1 MGKLVVFLQ
10 TNKLTGAVCNP
21 GLTVED
27 AARLYMR
34 APPNEFPIC
43 VKCEGIGKFGV
54 TIDCT
59 WPGLVTQQSLISLL
73 NALERLDPSN
83 ANSDS

>member
-21 GLTVED
+21 GLTAED
-27 AARLYMR
+27 AAKLYMR

-43 VKCEGIGKFGV
+43 VKREGIGKFGV

-59 WPGLVTQQSLISLL
+59 WPELVTQQSLLSLL
-73 NALERLDPSN
+73 NALECLEPSN
-83 ANSDS
+83 AK